1 MKQSFKKIKER
12 GSILVMA
19 IILSSGV
26 LVVSIEVGLFVVS
39 AIQQA
44 KNIDQTIV
52 AHYAAES
59 AVENALEQVRK
70 EGRTTLRTDSQDS
83 PPLYKVDNRDARWT
97 FKNGLSV
104 DATKFS
110 STVDVLTKT
119 AIAEQQAVDVH
130 LYNADSSSLGQS
142 AITMQVSWKASQCQQ
157 SGQNAA
163 DDVPWIETTGLAW
176 NVAGTTITWD
186 NNALVKKDFQTP
198 QTGMQ
203 FVNIDLQKL
212 FAPNNLGTQGVTL
225 RIKPFYC
232 SLKNVSIAFYKTS
245 DQTQLNTAN
254 LMAIPNYYLIKPTG
268 SFGGVKKDI
277 RVLVPQKGGAS
288 GIFDFVLFSDETVN
302 KSDQ

>member
-1 MKQSFKKIKER
+1 MKQPLKIIKEK

-19 IILSSGV
+19 IILSSGI
-26 LVVSIEVGLFVVS
+26 LVASIEVALFVVS

-44 KNIDQTIV
+44 KNIDQTVV
-52 AHYAAES
+52 AQYAAES
-59 AVENALEQVRK
+59 GVEDALEQVRK
-70 EGRTTLRTDSQDS
+70 EGLTTLRSDSQDS
-83 PPLYKVDNRDARWT
+83 PALYKVDGRDASWT
-97 FKNGLSV
+97 FKSGGSV

-110 STVDVLTKT
+110 SSIDILTKSS
-119 AIAEQQAVDVH
+119 IAEQQAVDVH
-130 LYNADSSSLGQS
+130 LYGADSSALGQA
-142 AITMQVSWKASQCQQ
+142 AITMQVSWKSSQCEP

-163 DDVPWIETTGLAW
+163 DDVPWIETTGLIW
-176 NVAGTTITWD
+176 SVASTNITW

-198 QTGMQ
+198 QTNTQ
-203 FVNIDLQKL
+203 YVNVDLQKL
-212 FAPNNLGTQGVTL
+212 FSSPNLGAQGITL

-268 SFGGVKKDI
+268 SFGGVKKDV
-277 RVLVPQKGGAS
+277 RVLVSPKSGAS
-288 GIFDFVLFSDETVN
+288 GIFDFVLFSDDIVN